1 MPSPK
6 PQQPS
11 LLDLVASDVASDV
24 KSEEH
29 SKSTAEP
36 GSDKAEEGT
45 RMTPESTQE
54 SVAENA
60 RDSVGNDAGAPKES
74 QVANSIRERMD
85 ALVRFLE
92 YHNHLY
98 HTLDAPEISDEEYDA
113 LFAELVALEEQ
124 HPEFRSPHSPTLR
137 VGGGL
142 LTGLATRRHTSR
154 MYGLED
160 VFSVEEWRGFVQRM
174 TRALPETPME
184 FWCDPKLDGLALEL
198 IYVDGVLQDAI
209 TRGNGEE
216 GEVVLEQARTIR
228 TIPLRL
234 AGQGPFPAR
243 LEVRGEVVIYKEDFE
258 KVNERRASLGQKV
271 FANPRNAAA
280 GSLRQLDVAQTRAMP
295 LTFLAYSLGAA
306 TWGEVQEPRFH
317 ADLMAL
323 FAAYGFA
330 TPPGGKL
337 CQGLAEVEAYV
348 ENVRQNRPSYAMQI
362 DGAVAKV
369 NDLAAQEALGFT
381 ARAPRFA
388 VAFKFPAEQAETKL
402 LDIEVQVGRTGVLT
416 PVAKLEPV
424 RVGGV
429 VVSSATLH
437 NEDEVRAK
445 DLRVGDTVVVQ
456 RAGDVIPE
464 VVRAIPEKR
473 PADSQPWVFPAHCP
487 ACGEAVH
494 REEGQ
499 AAWVCD
505 NASCPAV
512 RLRSIIHFVSPQGLD
527 IEGIG
532 SQWIEQLVTSGR
544 VRNPSDLFTL
554 TREELLG
561 FERMGETLAGNFLE
575 ALDSARHKASLARF
589 IAALGIHHVGEQA
602 ARLLATRF
610 ADMERLVCASE
621 EELTS
626 LPGIGPKIARSVRNF
641 MDSQANRDML
651 EHFRELG
658 LWPGAQEEAEGPL
671 QGKRVLFTG
680 SLSMPRARAQRL
692 AEGAGAVLAG
702 SVSRKLDY
710 LVVGEKP
717 GSKLEKA
724 QGLGVSILS
733 EEEFVRLVG
742 GSPNLDGSEE

>member
-1 MPSPK
+1 M
-6 PQQPS
+6 
-11 LLDLVASDVASDV
+11 
-24 KSEEH
+24 
-29 SKSTAEP
+29 
-36 GSDKAEEGT
+36 
-45 RMTPESTQE
+45 
-54 SVAENA
+54 
-60 RDSVGNDAGAPKES
+60 
-74 QVANSIRERMD
+74 
-85 ALVRFLE
+85 
-92 YHNHLY
+92 
-98 HTLDAPEISDEEYDA
+98 
-113 LFAELVALEEQ
+113 
-124 HPEFRSPHSPTLR
+124 
-137 VGGGL
+137 
-142 LTGLATRRHTSR
+142 
-154 MYGLED
+154 
-160 VFSVEEWRGFVQRM
+160 
-174 TRALPETPME
+174 
-184 FWCDPKLDGLALEL
+184 
-198 IYVDGVLQDAI
+198 
-209 TRGNGEE
+209 
-216 GEVVLEQARTIR
+216 
-228 TIPLRL
+228 
-234 AGQGPFPAR
+234 
-243 LEVRGEVVIYKEDFE
+243 
-258 KVNERRASLGQKV
+258 
-271 FANPRNAAA
+271 
-280 GSLRQLDVAQTRAMP
+280 
-295 LTFLAYSLGAA
+295 
-306 TWGEVQEPRFH
+306 
-317 ADLMAL
+317 
-323 FAAYGFA
+323 
-330 TPPGGKL
+330 
-337 CQGLAEVEAYV
+337 
-348 ENVRQNRPSYAMQI
+348 
-362 DGAVAKV
+362 
-369 NDLAAQEALGFT
+369 
-381 ARAPRFA
+381 
-388 VAFKFPAEQAETKL
+388 
-402 LDIEVQVGRTGVLT
+402 
-416 PVAKLEPV
+416 
-424 RVGGV
+424 
-429 VVSSATLH
+429 
-437 NEDEVRAK
+437 
-445 DLRVGDTVVVQ
+445 Q

-473 PADSQPWVFPAHCP
+473 PEGSHPWVFPVHCP

-724 QGLGVSILS
+724 RGLGVSILS

-742 GSPNLDGSEE
+742 ESPNLDGSEE

>member
-1 MPSPK
+1 M
-6 PQQPS
+6 
-11 LLDLVASDVASDV
+11 
-24 KSEEH
+24 
-29 SKSTAEP
+29 
-36 GSDKAEEGT
+36 
-45 RMTPESTQE
+45 
-54 SVAENA
+54 
-60 RDSVGNDAGAPKES
+60 
-74 QVANSIRERMD
+74 
-85 ALVRFLE
+85 
-92 YHNHLY
+92 
-98 HTLDAPEISDEEYDA
+98 
-113 LFAELVALEEQ
+113 
-124 HPEFRSPHSPTLR
+124 
-137 VGGGL
+137 
-142 LTGLATRRHTSR
+142 
-154 MYGLED
+154 
-160 VFSVEEWRGFVQRM
+160 
-174 TRALPETPME
+174 
-184 FWCDPKLDGLALEL
+184 
-198 IYVDGVLQDAI
+198 
-209 TRGNGEE
+209 
-216 GEVVLEQARTIR
+216 
-228 TIPLRL
+228 
-234 AGQGPFPAR
+234 
-243 LEVRGEVVIYKEDFE
+243 
-258 KVNERRASLGQKV
+258 
-271 FANPRNAAA
+271 
-280 GSLRQLDVAQTRAMP
+280 
-295 LTFLAYSLGAA
+295 
-306 TWGEVQEPRFH
+306 
-317 ADLMAL
+317 
-323 FAAYGFA
+323 
-330 TPPGGKL
+330 
-337 CQGLAEVEAYV
+337 
-348 ENVRQNRPSYAMQI
+348 ENVRQDRPSYAMQI

-473 PADSQPWVFPAHCP
+473 PANSQPWIFPSHCP

-724 QGLGVSILS
+724 RGLGVSILS

>member
-1 MPSPK
+1 M
-6 PQQPS
+6 
-11 LLDLVASDVASDV
+11 
-24 KSEEH
+24 
-29 SKSTAEP
+29 
-36 GSDKAEEGT
+36 
-45 RMTPESTQE
+45 
-54 SVAENA
+54 
-60 RDSVGNDAGAPKES
+60 
-74 QVANSIRERMD
+74 RERMD

-124 HPEFRSPHSPTLR
+124 YPQYKSAHSPTLR

-174 TRALPETPME
+174 VRALPETPMD

-198 IYVDGVLQDAI
+198 VYVNGVLQDAI

-228 TIPLRL
+228 TIPLHL
-234 AGQGPFPAR
+234 EGTGPFPPR
-243 LEVRGEVVIYKEDFE
+243 LEVRGEVVIFREDFAR
-258 KVNERRASLGQKV
+258 VNERRASLNQKL

-295 LTFLAYSLGAA
+295 LTFLAYSLGSAD
-306 TWGEVQEPRFH
+306 WGSLPVPGYHDE
-317 ADLMAL
+317 LMRL
-323 FAAYGFA
+323 FASYGFA
-330 TPPGGKL
+330 TPPGGRV
-337 CQGLAEVEAYV
+337 CHGMEEVEAYV
-348 ENVRQNRPSYAMQI
+348 EGVRAARPDYVMQI

-369 NDLAAQEALGFT
+369 NDLAAQQALGFT

-388 VAFKFPAEQAETKL
+388 VAFKFPAEQAETL
-402 LDIEVQVGRTGVLT
+402 LKDIEVQVGRTGVLT

-424 RVGGV
+424 QVGGV
-429 VVSSATLH
+429 IVSSATLH

-445 DLRVGDTVVVQ
+445 DLRIGDTVIVQ

-464 VVRAIPEKR
+464 VVRAVPEKR
-473 PADSQPWVFPAHCP
+473 PASAEPWTFPKECP
-487 ACGEAVH
+487 ACGEPVH

-554 TREELLG
+554 TREDLLG
-561 FERMGETLAGNFLE
+561 YERMGETLAGNFLE
-575 ALDSARHKASLARF
+575 ALDSARHTATLTRF
-589 IAALGIHHVGEQA
+589 LAALGIHHVGEQA
-602 ARLLATRF
+602 ARLLAGTF
-610 ADMERLVCASE
+610 TDMESLEKAGI
-621 EELTS
+621 EELTA
-626 LPGIGPKIARSVRNF
+626 LPGIGPKIAHSVRNF
-641 MDSQANRDML
+641 LDSPANQAML
-651 EHFRELG
+651 AHFRELG
-658 LWPGAQEEAEGPL
+658 LWPREEAAPKVAGPL
-671 QGKRVLFTG
+671 QGRRILFTG

-692 AEGAGAVLAG
+692 AEAAGAVLAG

-717 GSKLEKA
+717 GSKLERA
-724 QGLGVSILS
+724 RALGVSILS
-733 EEEFVRLVG
+733 EEEFVRLAEG
-742 GSPNLDGSEE
+742 TAQE